1 MLELIVCSFVCT
13 IVIASFC
20 FLIFTIIGELKSV
33 DSKGRKI
40 LLTCVGL
47 FLFVWFVL
55 FLVCYIGGY
64 YVC

>member
-1 MLELIVCSFVCT
+1 MLESLGCSFLCT
-13 IVIASFC
+13 VIIAAFC
-20 FLIFTIIGELKSV
+20 FLVFIIIEELKAL

-47 FLFVWFVL
+47 FLFVWFIL
-55 FLVCYIGGY
+55 FFCIGGY